1 MKINDDFTVSSEYL
15 DEFQNIIGA
24 EKYLNEMKSNNE
36 REVY

>member
-1 MKINDDFTVSSEYL
+1 MKINDDCTVSSEYL

-24 EKYLNEMKSNNE
+24 EKYFNEIKSNTD